1 MNTLVFSVCVSCL
14 VMAFSFF
21 ELETTEM
28 TGEVVEMEM
37 MESNVTVNMTEMV
50 IEDDNLVNVHTQLFS
65 HPTYAQIV
73 RLLFNF
79 VASQVSF
86 NEIKNFLSFFF
97 FDLDFCHFRPTCDFS
112 PHSEFEQD
120 QKKNEN
126 ETRH

>member
-1 MNTLVFSVCVSCL
+1 
-14 VMAFSFF
+14 
-21 ELETTEM
+21 
-28 TGEVVEMEM
+28 MEM
-37 MESNVTVNMTEMV
+37 MESNVTVNMTEMI
-50 IEDDNLVNVHTQLFS
+50 IEDDTLVNVHTELFS

-86 NEIKNFLSFFF
+86 DEIKTFLSFFLF
-97 FDLDFCHFRPTCDFS
+97 GLDFCHFCPSCDIS